1 MCVLL
6 SMDLLKGIT
15 VIDLSSVLA
24 GPSVATFFA
33 ELGARVIKVEN
44 RRFGGDVTR
53 GWKLSS
59 EDQNSPISAY
69 YASVNYGKEVHLLD
83 LREETDRKIVDEWL
97 SEADILI
104 ENFKHKDRVKFGVD
118 PDDIRGRF
126 PRLIHCHLSGFA
138 HDTDRVAYDV
148 VLQAEGGFMSMNGQ
162 PGNPP
167 TKMPLAFIDMLAA
180 HQMKEGILLALY
192 RRSSTGKGVYINTSL
207 EEAGIASLSNQATNY
222 LMASHVAKQMGSKHP
237 NIAPYGDLFQCRD
250 GVQVVTAVGSDGQF
264 SELCRLLHIPEI
276 ASDSRFNTNQ
286 ERVLNREQLCQLL
299 QTAFEQFDAS
309 DILKQCHTAQIPI
322 GAVRTIAEVC
332 ESNVGKEMVLHE
344 KTEGHPTSR
353 MASVAF
359 HWKE

>member
-1 MCVLL
+1 
-6 SMDLLKGIT
+6 MDLLKGIT

-24 GPSVATFFA
+24 GPSVGTFFA

-44 RRFGGDVTR
+44 SRFGGDVTR
-53 GWKLSS
+53 SWKLAS

-83 LREETDRKIVDEWL
+83 LREAADRKIVDEWL
-97 SEADILI
+97 TTADILI
-104 ENFKHKDRVKFGVD
+104 ENFKHKDREKFGVD
-118 PDDIRGRF
+118 PDSIRQRF
-126 PRLIHCHLSGFA
+126 PQLIHCHLAGFA

-192 RRSSTGKGVYINTSL
+192 RRRSTGKGVYIKTSL

-222 LMASHVAKQMGSKHP
+222 LMANHVAKQIGSKHP
-237 NIAPYGDLFQCRD
+237 NIAPYGDLFTCKD
-250 GVQVVTAVGSDGQF
+250 GVQVVTAVGSDGQYKA
-264 SELCRLLHIPEI
+264 LCGLLGIPE
-276 ASDSRFNTNQ
+276 AADDSRLATNPH
-286 ERVLNREQLCQLL
+286 RVLNREHLCETL
-299 QTAFEQFDAS
+299 QAAFKKFDAN
-309 DILKQCHTAQIPI
+309 DILAQCHKEQIPI
-322 GAVRTIAEVC
+322 GAVRTIGEVC
-332 ESNVGKEMVLHE
+332 ESTVGREMVLHE